1 MSINR
6 TEIKV
11 TGSVLKIARLRH
23 EWFEFL
29 DNPAAFVETLQ
40 LEKPVADVFTFLQ
53 EAHYARPSLGYHR
66 EAASA
71 SVLTFK
77 TYKDWWTNLHF
88 KVRNKVRK
96 VQKTGVELRATQL
109 DDVLVRGVKDIYDE
123 SPIRQGR
130 KFPHYGKRFE
140 VIREDL
146 SSFPERTCFIGAY
159 FGDELVGF
167 MKLFEGHAIMRTVH
181 IISKLAHRDKCVM
194 DALIA
199 RAVEVCDQRKI
210 THLHYGDW
218 ASRGLGVFRA
228 KFGFEREDCPRYYV
242 PLTARGKWMLTNG
255 LHHPLKDRLPHNWVD
270 RLVALRSRLYAVR
283 YSAPEVSRE

>member
-6 TEIKV
+6 PEMKV
-11 TGSVLKIARLRH
+11 TGSVLKIASLRH

-29 DNPAAFVETLQ
+29 DSPAAFVETLQ

-53 EAHYARPSLGYHR
+53 EAHYARPSLGYHK

-77 TYKDWWTNLHF
+77 SYEDWWTNLHF

-109 DDVLVRGVKDIYDE
+109 DDDLVRGVKAIYDE

-130 KFPHYGKRFE
+130 TFPHYGKRFE

-146 SSFPERTCFIGAY
+146 SSFPECTCFIGAY
-159 FGDELVGF
+159 SGDELVGF
-167 MKLFEGHAIMRTVH
+167 MKLFEGHGIMRTVH

-199 RAVEVCDQRKI
+199 RAVEVCDQRRI
-210 THLHYGDW
+210 THLHYGAW

-228 KFGFEREDCPRYYV
+228 KFGFERHNCPRYYV
-242 PLTARGKWMLTNG
+242 PLTRTGRVMLAG
-255 LHHPLKDRLPHNWVD
+255 GFHHPLKERLPQNWIDRL
-270 RLVALRSRLYAVR
+270 ATLRGRLYALA
-283 YSAPEVSRE
+283 YDGNGGMQ